1 MTKKV
6 FCKALTDGH
15 PASTM
20 LSLWYMNTEH
30 YKEKLLAERAKL
42 EEALNDIGHQKDS
55 SNANDWEATP
65 PEDMDNADPDKN
77 IRADAIEEYA
87 NRIGITA
94 PLETRLNE
102 INNALKRIEEG
113 TYGVCEISGEKI
125 EEDRLEANP
134 AARTCKA
141 HMND

>member
-1 MTKKV
+1 
-6 FCKALTDGH
+6 
-15 PASTM
+15 
-20 LSLWYMNTEH
+20 MNTDT
-30 YKEKLLAERAKL
+30 YKEKLLTEKVKL
-42 EEALNDIGHQKDS
+42 EEELADIGQK
-55 SNANDWEATP
+55 NPNNPNDWEATP
-65 PEDMDNADPDKN
+65 VADMDNADPDKN

-87 NRIGITA
+87 NRIGVSA
-94 PLETRLNE
+94 PLEARLTE
-102 INNALKRIEEG
+102 VNAALLRIEEG

>member
-1 MTKKV
+1 
-6 FCKALTDGH
+6 
-15 PASTM
+15 
-20 LSLWYMNTEH
+20 MNTDI

-42 EEALNDIGHQKDS
+42 EEELGDIGQKNPNNSD
-55 SNANDWEATP
+55 DWEATP

-87 NRIGITA
+87 NRIGVSA
-94 PLETRLNE
+94 PLEARLAE
-102 INNALKRIEEG
+102 VNAALLRIEEG
-113 TYGVCEISGEKI
+113 TYGVCEVSGAKI